1 MARSEFH
8 GKTNRKRVHWPFR
21 RSSQA
26 MKPRCRVSKCA
37 TRDETKLPSL
47 NKNSHCLVY
56 HFPLGVIFL
65 AGSSQMLLLAEK
77 QVIIAG
83 VLFPSQLFPADS
95 SRPDGQLSGWRY
107 SHTGT
112 KTLGG
117 ARMTLSTVQD
127 PHYTCINI
135 LTYSRVNNKNTCSL
149 Q

>member
-77 QVIIAG
+77 TGNNRRCIISE
-83 VLFPSQLFPADS
+83 P
-95 SRPDGQLSGWRY
+95 
-107 SHTGT
+107 
-112 KTLGG
+112 
-117 ARMTLSTVQD
+117 TLSRRLIPARRPIIRLALFAHGHKDAGRCAHD
-127 PHYTCINI
+127 PKHRARPALYMYQ
-135 LTYSRVNNKNTCSL
+135 YSNL
-149 Q
+149 L